1 MKEYKISKYEDLFNM
16 NIIIFYYI
24 LLKYILKC
32 NIYIYE
38 IPLLLET
45 RNNIRKI
52 IKNNIEEFYPS
63 IKRLNQSNKDKI
75 EYVLG
80 AFIPFNFFLDKSL
93 NIIQNKSMNN
103 SQFISL
109 SSNPVERQSVQN
121 NTNYNNDNGNNSSSG
136 FFSAKSYRDEKEY
149 NSGRHI
155 DSYEELKSEYDILV
169 ESSKNEL
176 PFQILQK
183 SEFNINVINKDNKV
197 LITYKEIIIKN
208 DNEIINKNID
218 DVKKM
223 SSKNKVLNDNYQ
235 KFISILNEI
244 ENKIKNEASHN
255 FDYKII
261 LKFTLDNVA
270 NSIIIMTCE
279 SFLIIGD
286 EKSNY
291 KDENILAYGLIQGF
305 PFLINQINSYNTED

>member
-1 MKEYKISKYEDLFNM
+1 M
-16 NIIIFYYI
+16 
-24 LLKYILKC
+24 
-32 NIYIYE
+32 
-38 IPLLLET
+38 
-45 RNNIRKI
+45 
-52 IKNNIEEFYPS
+52 
-63 IKRLNQSNKDKI
+63 KDK
-75 EYVLG
+75 EKP
-80 AFIPFNFFLDKSL
+80 FI
-93 NIIQNKSMNN
+93 KSMNN

-109 SSNPVERQSVQN
+109 SSNPVEKQSMQN
-121 NTNYNNDNGNNSSSG
+121 NINNNNDNGNNSSSG
-136 FFSAKSYRDEKEY
+136 FFSAPSYKYEKEY
-149 NSGRHI
+149 NSDRNI

-169 ESSKNEL
+169 ESSKNEVENSKNEL

-183 SEFNINVINKDNKV
+183 SEFNINVINKDNKA
-197 LITYKEIIIKN
+197 LITYNEIIIKN

-270 NSIIIMTCE
+270 NSIINMTCE

-291 KDENILAYGLIQGF
+291 KDENILAKGLTQGIL
-305 PFLINQINSYNTED
+305 FLINQINRYNPED